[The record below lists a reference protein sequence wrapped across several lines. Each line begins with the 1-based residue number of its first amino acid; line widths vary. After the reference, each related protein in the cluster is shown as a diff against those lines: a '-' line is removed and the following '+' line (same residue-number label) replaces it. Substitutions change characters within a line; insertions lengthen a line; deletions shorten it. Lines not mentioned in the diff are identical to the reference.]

1 MPNQTISDRLR
12 SLALGIL
19 NGAIYSAV
27 QFILLAGYYNYL
39 IKLDAD
45 NMERRGLSP
54 VQMTDMINKRLV
66 SFWFVLAFTIASY
79 IGHRYWSKLRKSPI
93 LFWEVI
99 GIAAIVG
106 WNVVVLSLLWIESQF
121 TGQLVGYER
130 SISLSNP
137 LFGPFSLGLVIITNF
152 VYGASV
158 GILDRFSGRRAADGT
173 P

>member
-66 SFWFVLAFTIASY
+66 SFWFVLGIY
-79 IGHRYWSKLRKSPI
+79 HCQLHR
-93 LFWEVI
+93 
-99 GIAAIVG
+99 A
-106 WNVVVLSLLWIESQF
+106 SLLEQASEVSDF
-121 TGQLVGYER
+121 VLGSYRHCSNSRMECCR
-130 SISLSNP
+130 PKPSLDREP
-137 LFGPFSLGLVIITNF
+137 
-152 VYGASV
+152 VYGPACWV
-158 GILDRFSGRRAADGT
+158 
-173 P
+173 